1 MQPHSRLALNDEG
14 FAFDPTTGDS
24 FMLNGTGLVIL
35 RGLREGKGNCEIAQA
50 LTSEY
55 EVTPE
60 NAESDVADFL
70 ARLRSFGLVR
80 G

>member
-1 MQPHSRLALNDEG
+1 MRSCSKLALNDEG

-24 FMLNGTGLVIL
+24 FTLNETGVVIL
-35 RGLREGKGNCEIAQA
+35 KRLREGKGNCEIARTLA
-50 LTSEY
+50 EEY

-60 NAESDVADFL
+60 DAESDVADFL